1 MCGGWRTLCHTRW
14 TRGRD
19 AERSQPTPK
28 GQKDG
33 RREIPLPRGPRRSR
47 IRGDRARNGGGAGA
61 DRGGCRWGRQRPQG
75 PGDEGRTAADE
86 LEISR
91 CVRSPQPANKG
102 DRGRYRSD
110 LTVGRSGTSCPLSF
124 CFSQRATLGM
134 SQGSCWEVGGGCPD
148 ESRGHETNARLHPR
162 REARALAVSAAHP
175 REACVACFRRDGSAQ
190 LCDFWRVVGP
200 LIKKQKEGGYVGVS
214 EKMTNR
220 ALHLLSLELGAPV
233 GRQRETAQA
242 GSWSQVGGK
251 GGQCGQV
258 WGGGA
263 ATERVL
269 AVTSAEATQRVRLT
283 GPRSAPAARS
293 HIPAS
298 RVMPSPRITAP
309 PKARGRS

>member
-1 MCGGWRTLCHTRW
+1 MSHAMDPRTGCRAKSADPKRPKGRVSRNSTSTRSPEELNSGRQSAE
-14 TRGRD
+14 RGR
-19 AERSQPTPK
+19 
-28 GQKDG
+28 
-33 RREIPLPRGPRRSR
+33 
-47 IRGDRARNGGGAGA
+47 AGA
-61 DRGGCRWGRQRPQG
+61 DRGGCRWGRRRPQG

-200 LIKKQKEGGYVGVS
+200 LIKKQKEGGYAGVS

-242 GSWSQVGGK
+242 GSWSRWAGRAGSA
-251 GGQCGQV
+251 GRCGAE
-258 WGGGA
+258 GL
-263 ATERVL
+263 RP
-269 AVTSAEATQRVRLT
+269 SASSRSPQ
-283 GPRSAPAARS
+283 PR
-293 HIPAS
+293 
-298 RVMPSPRITAP
+298 PR
-309 PKARGRS
+309 RGCG

>member
-1 MCGGWRTLCHTRW
+1 MRTFTATSKQR
-14 TRGRD
+14 
-19 AERSQPTPK
+19 
-28 GQKDG
+28 
-33 RREIPLPRGPRRSR
+33 
-47 IRGDRARNGGGAGA
+47 
-61 DRGGCRWGRQRPQG
+61 RQRQVQ
-75 PGDEGRTAADE
+75 
-86 LEISR
+86 
-91 CVRSPQPANKG
+91 VRFDGGTIRDLLPTFILFFSKG
-102 DRGRYRSD
+102 DAGHEPGE
-110 LTVGRSGTSCPLSF
+110 LLGSG
-124 CFSQRATLGM
+124 
-134 SQGSCWEVGGGCPD
+134 GGGCPD

-175 REACVACFRRDGSAQ
+175 REACVACFRRDRSAQ

-200 LIKKQKEGGYVGVS
+200 LIKKQKEGGYAGVS

-269 AVTSAEATQRVRLT
+269 AVTSAEATQRVWLT